1 MGESGAAIRRIQ
13 ARRGLKKG
21 AVRPFR
27 GFLEVPCSTKE
38 PLFILSNRKKRA
50 LFYKGESGMAHT
62 FQELKGKT
70 VAELRE
76 IAAGVEHEAVKGYT
90 QLNKEHLLV
99 ALCKALNIDTHE
111 HKEAEGI
118 DKTAYKKQ
126 IRELKAKKAEVVAAK
141 DAKKAVII
149 TRKIHRLK
157 RAIRKAEGK

>member
-1 MGESGAAIRRIQ
+1 
-13 ARRGLKKG
+13 
-21 AVRPFR
+21 
-27 GFLEVPCSTKE
+27 
-38 PLFILSNRKKRA
+38 
-50 LFYKGESGMAHT
+50 MAHT

-76 IAAGVEHEAVKGYT
+76 IAAGTQHDAVKGYT

-118 DKTAYKKQ
+118 DKTAFKKL
-126 IRELKAKKAEVVAAK
+126 IRELKTKKAEAITAK
-141 DAKKAVII
+141 DAKKAII
-149 TRKIHRLK
+149 ATRKIHRLK